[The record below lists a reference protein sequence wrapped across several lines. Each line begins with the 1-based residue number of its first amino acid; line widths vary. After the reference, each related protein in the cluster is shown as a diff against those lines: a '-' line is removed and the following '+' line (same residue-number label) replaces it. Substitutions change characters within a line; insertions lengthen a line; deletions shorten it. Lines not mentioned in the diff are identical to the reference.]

1 MVEGAAFFYSSVD
14 VVRSWIL
21 NFSPA
26 KKEKAT
32 RESVSL
38 ADEIVIGHSEISDQS
53 SAIQY

>member
-1 MVEGAAFFYSSVD
+1 LVEGAAFFYSSVD

-32 RESVSL
+32 RGSVSL
-38 ADEIVIGHSEISDQS
+38 ADEIGIGHSEISDQL
-53 SAIQY
+53 SAIS